1 MKIHLPLQS
10 LQGPLHAVGLV
21 KPNEPVTVNS
31 IAKPIFDTM
40 QIGASYI
47 AGKLTPGKLV
57 TAGMLFGAVQ
67 TISSVPTADAGLG
80 LFALC
85 MSTCLA
91 AGTGTGG
98 AFWPM
103 CVAICCPTAPAPTP

>member
-1 MKIHLPLQS
+1 MSIHFPLQS

-21 KPNEPVTVNS
+21 KPHEPVTVTS
-31 IAKPIFDTM
+31 IAKPIFETM
-40 QIGASYI
+40 QVGANYI
-47 AGKLTPGKLV
+47 ASKLTPSKLV
-57 TAGMLFGAVQ
+57 KAGVLFGAVQ
-67 TISSVPTADAGLG
+67 AVSSVPGADAGFG

-91 AGTGTGG
+91 AAGGTGG

>member
-1 MKIHLPLQS
+1 KF
-10 LQGPLHAVGLV
+10 
-21 KPNEPVTVNS
+21 NELIICNVFFLMLLS
-31 IAKPIFDTM
+31 IA
-40 QIGASYI
+40 
-47 AGKLTPGKLV
+47 L
-57 TAGMLFGAVQ
+57 GAVQ
-67 TISSVPTADAGLG
+67 ALSSVPTADAGFG

-85 MSTCLA
+85 MSACLA

>member
-1 MKIHLPLQS
+1 MKIHSPLQS

-31 IAKPIFDTM
+31 IAKPVFETM
-40 QIGASYI
+40 QVGAKYI
-47 AGKLTPGKLV
+47 TSKLTPSKLV
-57 TAGMLFGAVQ
+57 KAGVLFGAVQ
-67 TISSVPTADAGLG
+67 VISSVPGADAGFG
-80 LFALC
+80 LFHIC
-85 MSTCLA
+85 MAACLA

-103 CVAICCPTAPAPTP
+103 CVAICCPTVPAPTP